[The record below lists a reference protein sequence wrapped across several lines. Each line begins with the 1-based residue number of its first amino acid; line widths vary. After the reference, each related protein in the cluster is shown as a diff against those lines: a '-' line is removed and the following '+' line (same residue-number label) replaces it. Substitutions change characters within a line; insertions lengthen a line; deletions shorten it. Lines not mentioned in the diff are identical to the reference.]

1 MSQPGSPINIP
12 NVLTIVRILLAPI
25 FVLLLS
31 RQLYPLALFVFAIAG
46 LTDGLDGFIA
56 RYFNQRT
63 ALGAYLDPMADK
75 MLLMSAYIVLVVLDV
90 IPDWIA
96 VIVIARDVIIVLGIA
111 IFTMTERKYEV
122 RPSIISKITTAAQ
135 IILVLLTL
143 FDPMQTRLAGAHLP
157 LMWTTAGVTILS
169 GLHYIYIGMG
179 ILQDVENGSP

>member
-12 NVLTIVRILLAPI
+12 NVLTIVRILLVPI
-25 FVLLLS
+25 FVLLLM

-75 MLLMSAYIVLVVLDV
+75 LLIVSAYIVLVVLDV
-90 IPDWIA
+90 IPDWVA
-96 VIVIARDVIIVLGIA
+96 VVVIARDVIIALGIA
-111 IFTMTERKYEV
+111 ILTMTEKKYEV
-122 RPSIISKITTAAQ
+122 RPSFISKITTAAQ
-135 IILVLLTL
+135 IALVLLTL
-143 FDPMQTRLAGAHLP
+143 FDPTGTRLMAVHLP
-157 LMWTTAGVTILS
+157 LMCATAGVTILS

-179 ILQDVENGSP
+179 ILQDVE